1 VLSREYQKFYP
12 TSYLQIHFID
22 NTMSSPTATSQA
34 YRVHI
39 LDAARDYLAPNTLN
53 FRDILI
59 AAGAPLYPIS
69 AIDGIIP
76 CADVAGEIVG
86 VGETSIW
93 SHHIGQKVIV
103 VPQTTWIDGDI
114 ASYGGE
120 CMGGGS
126 MNGTLA
132 QYVVMPDECVI
143 PMPKNITFGEAAS
156 LVVAGATAMNVLSTG
171 EVKKGTTVV
180 TQGPEVQAVLSYR

>member
-1 VLSREYQKFYP
+1 
-12 TSYLQIHFID
+12 
-22 NTMSSPTATSQA
+22 MSSPIATSQA

-39 LDAARDYLAPNTLN
+39 LDPARDYLAPNALNNLTLETIPRPIPGPGSVLVRIRAVTLN

-59 AAGAPLYPIS
+59 AAGSPLYPIP

-76 CADVAGEIVG
+76 CADGAGEIVG
-86 VGETSIW
+86 VGENSTW
-93 SHHIGQKVIV
+93 SHHIGQNVIL
-103 VPQTTWIDGDI
+103 VPQKTWIDGDI
-114 ASYGGE
+114 ANYGGE

-143 PMPKNITFGEAAS
+143 PMPKSITFGEAAS
-156 LVVAGATAMNVLSTG
+156 LVVAGATAMNVLSTF

-180 TQGPEVQAVLSYR
+180 TQGTGGTS